1 MDNVD
6 VNDTDTAIGS
16 VINAVQN
23 EDAAPEMKVDDEDS
37 DDESDSEDEENIELT
52 EDVMVQLKNNDPN
65 VTKVDIVCDDDDDG
79 IFDATTIDWE
89 KDGCAISENTH
100 LKVLWTNAWQRED
113 VTEIANAKAFCRAL
127 SKNRSIKH
135 YYMDGCPLGAEDTFT
150 ILTPF
155 FKHNINL
162 RSFTLYGDFGVRHSQ
177 VVMLAL
183 AECQSLRK
191 VSLNCGADDDV
202 AEYLVSSLGAHLNL
216 REVSLYF
223 RNGNGN
229 GESNGKKWV
238 VALGNI
244 LQNHVSKLRTLN
256 LDSNE
261 IWDEG
266 ASVLGEALSKNRTL
280 KKLYISSMNSITS
293 FGWAALFRGIAN
305 SVSLEEINVS
315 YNKFGDKEALSFA
328 AEYAIARKSSLKSLN
343 MSHLKCAQSITSIGW
358 GTLFRSLLNPSSIL
372 EKLDLQDNNITGM
385 SLIVLGDALASSN
398 AKLKILNLAQI
409 QSTAVGWSV
418 FFRSLSNNTN
428 NSLEDVN
435 IGNNSIND
443 EALVALATALSTNLK
458 LKILDLGNNRLI
470 SSEGWQTFF
479 TSLQNCNLALKQ
491 FSLRGNSIS
500 DVVMPSLTNA
510 LTNARSLARLNLE
523 GNRAIT
529 SVGWVALTNILQRPN
544 SSLIDLTLAYGQ
556 NHNINDEVAIS
567 FANALINN
575 KSLKTLNVGYSNNNT
590 ITARGWSALANVLCN
605 KSSLESIY
613 NSNHTITEACWGDV
627 PHDLAS
633 YLRMNEN
640 DNKHEVARQK
650 ILKYHF
656 ADGDENIEKFVEME
670 LAIIPYAI
678 AWMGRDSTGH
688 SLLYNVVRS
697 LPTLF
702 DSDAKAK
709 AVTTA
714 VGTKRKLGC

>member
-65 VTKVDIVCDDDDDG
+65 VTKVNIVCDDDDDG

-113 VTEIANAKAFCRAL
+113 ETEIANAKAFCRAL

-358 GTLFRSLLNPSSIL
+358 GTLFRSLLNPSSML
-372 EKLDLQDNNITGM
+372 ENLDLYGSSIDDIGVTA
-385 SLIVLGDALASSN
+385 LGDALAN
-398 AKLKILNLAQI
+398 DTTLKILNLGSCESI
-409 QSTAVGWSV
+409 TTVGWDA
-418 FFRSLSNNTN
+418 FFQYYFRSNINP
-428 NSLEDVN
+428 SLE
-435 IGNNSIND
+435 SINLERNNID
-443 EALVALATALSTNLK
+443 DGTLVALTTALFTSGK
-458 LKILDLGNNRLI
+458 LKILSLGNNPSI
-470 SSEGWQTFF
+470 SAEGWQTFF
-479 TSLQNCNLALKQ
+479 TTLQNFELSFLEQLILPCN
-491 FSLRGNSIS
+491 NIS
-500 DVVMPSLTNA
+500 DTAMPSLISA
-510 LTNARSLARLNLE
+510 LTNARSLFRLNLG
-523 GNRAIT
+523 GNDTIT
-529 SVGWVALTNILQRPN
+529 PVGWTALSNILQRPN
-544 SSLIDLTLAYGQ
+544 SSLADLSLAAYTQ
-556 NHNINDEVAIS
+556 TTINDEVAIS

-575 KSLKTLNVGYSNNNT
+575 KSLKTICFGGNNDIN
-590 ITARGWSALANVLCN
+590 ITARGWAALANVLCN

-613 NSNHTITEACWGDV
+613 NSNHTLMKVVRDNIN
-627 PHDLAS
+627 HDLTS

-678 AWMGRDSTGH
+678 AWIGRDSTGH
-688 SLLYNVVRS
+688 SLLYNVP
-697 LPTLF
+697 PTCLE
-702 DSDAKAK
+702 KE
-709 AVTTA
+709 
-714 VGTKRKLGC
+714 RKLVRVCMGHVF